1 MINSKQR
8 SKLRALAHHL
18 KPILIIGKSG
28 IIKGAVSSIDKALDD
43 HELIKVK
50 LGHDKKVKEQFI
62 SIIENDLSAFIIGNV
77 GHTFIIFRRQNDKD
91 KRKIII

>member
-18 KPILIIGKSG
+18 KPVVIIGKSG
-28 IIKGAVSSIDKALDD
+28 IIKGALSSIDKALDD

-50 LGHDKKVKEQFI
+50 SSDDKTIKTQYGTRHINLWLKKYSRLNLYWDTTYEI
-62 SIIENDLSAFIIGNV
+62 NC
-77 GHTFIIFRRQNDKD
+77 
-91 KRKIII
+91 

>member
-18 KPILIIGKSG
+18 KPIVIVGKAG
-28 IIKGAVSSIDKALDD
+28 IIEGAVSSIDKALDD

-50 LGHDKKVKEQFI
+50 LSDDKEVKAQFI

>member
-18 KPILIIGKSG
+18 KPVVIIGKAG
-28 IIKGAVSSIDKALDD
+28 IIEGAVSSIDKALDD

>member
-18 KPILIIGKSG
+18 KPVVIIGKAG
-28 IIKGAVSSIDKALDD
+28 IIEGAVSSIDKALDD

-50 LGHDKKVKEQFI
+50 LSDDKKVKAQFI
-62 SIIENDLSAFIIGNV
+62 IIIENDLSAFIVGNV
-77 GHTFIIFRRQNDKD
+77 GHAFIIFRRQNDKD